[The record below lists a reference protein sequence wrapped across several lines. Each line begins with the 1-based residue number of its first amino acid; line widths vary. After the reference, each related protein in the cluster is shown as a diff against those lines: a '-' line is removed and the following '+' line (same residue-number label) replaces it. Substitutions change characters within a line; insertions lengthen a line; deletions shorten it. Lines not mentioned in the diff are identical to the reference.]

1 MRRLAGKPFACLANY
16 QAEGVR
22 SFTAARFPMTSFDQ
36 LLAAL
41 DYLGVAVFAVTGA
54 LAAARSRHDVL
65 TFAAFAILTGI
76 GGGTLRDLLIGVP
89 VFWVYNGG
97 YIYVCVAAAGAVWL
111 LGVHAWRTTALV
123 WFDAIGL
130 AAYAVLGAAKAQA
143 VGVAPP
149 VAVVMGTATATVG
162 GILRDLVAGEP
173 SVLLRREIYVTAAVL
188 AASLYVA
195 GNAFGIDPT
204 LCGLSGFAA
213 GLSLRAGAILRGWT
227 LPGFGKS

>member
-1 MRRLAGKPFACLANY
+1 M
-16 QAEGVR
+16 
-22 SFTAARFPMTSFDQ
+22 TAFGLP
-36 LLAAL
+36 LIAL
-41 DYLGVAVFAVTGA
+41 DYLGVAVFAITGA

-89 VFWVYNGG
+89 VFWVHRGS
-97 YIYVCVAAAGAVWL
+97 YIYVCLVAAASVWL
-111 LGVHAWRTTALV
+111 LGERPWRSQALV
-123 WFDAIGL
+123 WFDALGL
-130 AAYAVLGAAKAQA
+130 AAYAVLGAAKALS
-143 VGVAPP
+143 VGVPSP

-195 GNAFGIDPT
+195 GVSLGLDPF
-204 LCGLSGFAA
+204 LCSAGGFAA
-213 GLSLRAGAILRGWT
+213 GLALRAGAILRGWT
-227 LPGFGKS
+227 LPGFARS